1 MRSLSPVKL
10 SNTLPVLAVLS
21 VSFLLNGCQS
31 NDAPP
36 RMLIPSPDTTLM
48 QPPCKMVLP
57 SSDADEDLAVDVQNA
72 ECTRQLRLKVFRLQG
87 YIRNILE

>member
-1 MRSLSPVKL
+1 MNL
-10 SNTLPVLAVLS
+10 SNTLPAMVVLS
-21 VSFLLNGCQS
+21 VSFLLSGCQS

-36 RMLIPSPDTTLM
+36 RMLIPSPDMTLM
-48 QPPCKMVLP
+48 QPPCKMTLP

-72 ECTRQLRLKVFRLQG
+72 ECTRQLRLKVFRLQE